1 MTIGYIFPGQG
12 SQYIGMGKDLY
23 QNFNDVKRL
32 YDEAEELL
40 GFPLKK
46 ICFDG
51 PESELRQTRYT
62 QPAIFIHSLA
72 LLYLLKSRNIHP
84 MATAGHSLGEYSAL
98 VAAGAISLTDGLKI
112 VSLRA
117 EEMQKSGEKN
127 PGTMA
132 AIIGLSSE
140 DIEEICQEASA
151 IGIVKA
157 ANFNSPGQIVISGA
171 IASVHKAME
180 LARQKKARLVT
191 ELVVSGAFH
200 SPLMQDALDGLT
212 SALDKLEIKNPIILV
227 YPNVTAQPTKNPSE
241 IRDLLK
247 RQLLSPVL
255 WQNTVQ
261 NMITGGIDTFYEIG
275 PGKVLQNL
283 VKRIDA
289 KVNCFSIGKIEDL
302 QILN

>member
-1 MTIGYIFPGQG
+1 MSIGFIFPGQG

-40 GFPLKK
+40 EFPLKK

-51 PESELRQTRYT
+51 PESELKQTRYT
-62 QPAIFIHSLA
+62 QPAIFVHSLA
-72 LLYLLKSRNIHP
+72 TLYLLKSRNILP
-84 MATAGHSLGEYSAL
+84 TVTAGHSLGEYSAL

-112 VSLRA
+112 VRLRA

-132 AIIGLSSE
+132 AVIGLSPE
-140 DIEEICQEASA
+140 DIEELCQEASGA
-151 IGIVKA
+151 GVVRA
-157 ANFNSPGQIVISGA
+157 ANFNSPGQIVISGT
-171 IASVHKAME
+171 IAGVHKAME

-200 SPLMQDALDGLT
+200 SPLMQDALGGLT
-212 SALDKLEIKNPIILV
+212 AALDKLEIKSPAVLV

-255 WQNTVQ
+255 WQSTVQ
-261 NMITGGIDTFYEIG
+261 NMITTGIDTYYEIG

-289 KVNCFSIGKIEDL
+289 KVKCFSIGKTEDL
-302 QILN
+302 QILS